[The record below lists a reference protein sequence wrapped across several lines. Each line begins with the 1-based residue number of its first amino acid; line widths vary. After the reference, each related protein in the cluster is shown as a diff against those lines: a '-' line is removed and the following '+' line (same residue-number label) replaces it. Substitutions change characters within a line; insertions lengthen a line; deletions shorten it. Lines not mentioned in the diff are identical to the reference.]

1 MLYYNFKNYEE
12 FKELFGKQEHGN
24 GVKSRKNKILLAA
37 YKDKQLFRNHVDTIM
52 TNGDQTK
59 DILSHKSL
67 ISVRRMLME
76 TLMQTGLGHN
86 YLSLNGRVFRSPLYE
101 TDDHNGICE
110 DGTLNA
116 IRYVNT
122 ESGRVF
128 KMKAGK
134 MFNHLMENS
143 NLRYLPEQLQR
154 WLSEEFVADWIA
166 YTTAN
171 SVTGYELHVDDNFS
185 DIYDGDC
192 LRGDFCSCM
201 VDNDQWSFYCD
212 AVKANA
218 AYLTDEDDIIV
229 ARCIIFTDV
238 KDQDGTP
245 WRLAERQYSTDCD
258 DVLKRILVDK
268 LIQGGHIDGY
278 KKIGAGCSDCRAF
291 VDNEGNSLSD
301 RYFSIVCNLS
311 SGDTISYQD
320 SFKWFD
326 PDCNKAY
333 NYYNGRVDLSTTDE
347 TVHFGG
353 VYSSW
358 HDEYY
363 DEDDVTYVESR
374 DDYFLNEEVVWC
386 RNTRTYEFTRDCVDI
401 NGDSYYCGFDC
412 NEPNNYDVYYCS
424 ECGEWFYTTDPLH
437 SDVTA
442 EYYCCTDCLF
452 EAEANYKRRYWYWSE
467 YDEEYFEYS
476 SDLIDAKKWDDDQQ
490 RFVNYSISRLSLE
503 ALADD
508 GKAIEYD
515 GDWYIDELYT
525 DADGDLA
532 PAHHPAAAVAVS
544 A

>member
-12 FKELFGKQEHGN
+12 FKELFGMQEHGN

-37 YKDKQLFRNHVDTIM
+37 YKDKQLFKIHVDTIM
-52 TNGDQTK
+52 TNGDNTR
-59 DILSHKSL
+59 DILSYTSL
-67 ISVRRMLME
+67 PAVKYM
-76 TLMQTGLGHN
+76 LMQTLVYTGRGCYRLH
-86 YLSLNGRVFRSPLYE
+86 LNGQIFCSPLYQ

-143 NLRYLPEQLQR
+143 GLCYLPEQLQR
-154 WLSEEFVADWIA
+154 WLSEEFVAEWIA

-171 SVTGYELHVDDNFS
+171 SATGYELHVDYDFS

-201 VDNDQWSFYCD
+201 VDNDQWSFYRD
-212 AVKANA
+212 AVEAKA
-218 AYLTDEDDIIV
+218 AYLTDEDDCIV

-238 KDQDGTP
+238 EDQNGMS

-278 KKIGAGCSDCRAF
+278 KKIGAGCSDSRSF

-301 RYFSIVCNLS
+301 RCFSIACNLE

-326 PDCNKAY
+326 PGCKRAY
-333 NYYNGRVDLSTTDE
+333 NYSNGSVDLGTTDD
-347 TVHFGG
+347 TVHFGD

-358 HDEYY
+358 YGEYY
-363 DEDDVTYVESR
+363 DEDEVTYVESR
-374 DDYFLNEEVVWC
+374 DDYFLNDEVVWC
-386 RNTRTYEFTRDCVDI
+386 RNTHTDEFRVDCMVI
-401 NGDSYYCGFDC
+401 YGDYYYCGY
-412 NEPNNYDVYYCS
+412 NREEPGEYDVYYCPAC
-424 ECGEWFYTTDPLH
+424 EEWFYSTDPLH
-437 SDVTA
+437 SDIA
-442 EYYCCTDCLF
+442 GGYYCCNDCLEMD
-452 EAEANYKRRYWYWSE
+452 EARYKERYWHWSE
-467 YDEEYFEYS
+467 YDEKYFEYS
-476 SDLIDAKKWDDDQQ
+476 SDVIDAKKWDEDQQ
-490 RFVNYSISRLSLE
+490 RFVTYSISRLSLE
-503 ALADD
+503 SLADD

-525 DADGDLA
+525 DADGNLA
-532 PAHHPAAAVAVS
+532 PANHPAAAVAVS